1 VTVAVILLLLVLWA
15 VLAVIGFLV
24 KAMVW
29 LAVIGIGF
37 FVVTALAGAG
47 MWWGS
52 RR

>member
-1 VTVAVILLLLVLWA
+1 VTLLIIALLLVLWA
-15 VLAVIGFLV
+15 ALAVVGFLV

-47 MWWGS
+47 MWWG
-52 RR
+52 RRR